1 MKSVELAV
9 ELEGTGPGD
18 TLCPSDM
25 WLEILG
31 DNLAR
36 DPDAVHL
43 FAQMMLGVN
52 QEVIS
57 GTKGARRV
65 ANTVMDL
72 IHEMF
77 VYSRTFPAAR
87 RLWILSLEGRLTPD
101 NDPENVLEGAIER
114 GLKETMAA
122 RARAVKV
129 SKRSRAK
136 TRSRRAKKL
145 VARRQ

>member
-1 MKSVELAV
+1 MKTG
-9 ELEGTGPGD
+9 ELEGYGPGD
-18 TLCPSDM
+18 TLYPSDM

-52 QEVIS
+52 QMVIS
-57 GTKGARRV
+57 GTKGARRG

-72 IHEMF
+72 IHELF
-77 VYSRTFPAAR
+77 VYSRTFAAAR

-101 NDPENVLEGAIER
+101 NEPENVLEGAIER

-122 RARAVKV
+122 RARAAKM
-129 SKRSRAK
+129 SERSQAK
-136 TRSRRAKKL
+136 TRSPRAKERA
-145 VARRQ
+145 ARGQ